1 MPASR
6 RMARLLSLI
15 LLPALAAT
23 ATLAQTAA
31 TPDASAAATSPSLGR
46 LFFTPETRAALDR
59 QRASSR
65 LATGSLQGNTLTLN
79 GTILRSSGKRTYW
92 INGHPQPGDALPQGL
107 VARTSRGT
115 PGETTFRLDG
125 EHATTLRVGESA
137 TRNGDGPEASSPSAI
152 NIRQSHPTR
161 SR

>member
-1 MPASR
+1 MPAPR
-6 RMARLLSLI
+6 HMARLFSLV
-15 LLPALAAT
+15 LLPALTTTAA
-23 ATLAQTAA
+23 LAQTTT
-31 TPDASAAATSPSLGR
+31 TPDASTAIAPPSLGR

-65 LATGSLQGNTLTLN
+65 LATGGLQGSTLTLN
-79 GTILRSSGKRTYW
+79 GTVLRSSGKRTYW

-107 VARTSRGT
+107 VARTSRSS
-115 PGETTFRLDG
+115 PGQTTFRLDG

-152 NIRQSHPTR
+152 EARRSHP
-161 SR
+161 SRPQ